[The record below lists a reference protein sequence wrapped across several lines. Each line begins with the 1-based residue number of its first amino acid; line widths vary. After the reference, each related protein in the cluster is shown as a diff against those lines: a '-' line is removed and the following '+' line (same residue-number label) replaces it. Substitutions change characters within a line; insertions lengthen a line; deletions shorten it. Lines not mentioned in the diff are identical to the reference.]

1 MNELRG
7 LWRGKSVDNGEW
19 VEGFLSKSRNIWEK
33 PALLKFCIDYEE
45 KGVMVSCIVDPK
57 TLGECTGLR
66 DKNGKLIFEGDILD
80 FPDYSEQDVVEW
92 DDEYSVFYLTDTD
105 YSFTGVASV
114 CEAKNG
120 VVIGNIH
127 DNPELLKGADKNAEK
142 D

>member
-7 LWRGKSVDNGEW
+7 LWRGKSEIGGQWIVGYLRKAIYTSDDVRYSITDTMGAH
-19 VEGFLSKSRNIWEK
+19 F
-33 PALLKFCIDYEE
+33 
-45 KGVMVSCIVDPK
+45 IVDPS
-57 TLGECTGLR
+57 TLGECIGLR
-66 DKNGKLIFEGDILD
+66 DNNGKLIFEGDILD

-92 DDEYSVFYLTDTD
+92 DDEYSGFYFTDTD

-127 DNPELLKGADKNAEK
+127 DNPELLKGADENAEK